1 MENDA
6 ARRTLRVKKLLAII
20 AVIAGVF
27 VLVTCSKPKITK
39 EQQDNVA
46 IRIFKNYDI
55 QEIEFVRFTKNESTG
70 SYTLKLR
77 INNDENLETTILIRD
92 ITFLDK
98 KDGELYLN
106 PVGKFDDLQ
115 RKEVIKEDVP
125 LSKIKIKYIGEK

>member
-1 MENDA
+1 M
-6 ARRTLRVKKLLAII
+6 KKVFIFIAIVI
-20 AVIAGVF
+20 GIFAVVQCA
-27 VLVTCSKPKITK
+27 KPTITK

-46 IRIFKNYDI
+46 IRIYKNYNI
-55 QEIEFVRFTKNESTG
+55 QEIEFLRFTKNESTG
-70 SYTLKLR
+70 SYILKLR
-77 INNDENLETTILIRD
+77 INNDEKLETTILIRD

>member
-1 MENDA
+1 M
-6 ARRTLRVKKLLAII
+6 KKVIAII
-20 AVIAGVF
+20 ILFF
-27 VLVTCSKPKITK
+27 VGAMAVTCSKPTITK
-39 EQQDNVA
+39 EQQNNVA
-46 IRIFKNYDI
+46 IRIYKNYDI

-70 SYTLKLR
+70 SYILKLR
-77 INNDENLETTILIRD
+77 ISNDENLATTILIRD

-106 PVGKFDDLQ
+106 PVGKFDDIQ

>member
-1 MENDA
+1 M
-6 ARRTLRVKKLLAII
+6 KKVIAII
-20 AVIAGVF
+20 ILFF
-27 VLVTCSKPKITK
+27 VGAMAVTCSKPTITK
-39 EQQDNVA
+39 EQQNNVA
-46 IRIFKNYDI
+46 IRIYKNYDI

-70 SYTLKLR
+70 SYILKLR
-77 INNDENLETTILIRD
+77 INNDEKLETTISIMN

>member
-1 MENDA
+1 M
-6 ARRTLRVKKLLAII
+6 KKLLAII

-46 IRIFKNYDI
+46 IRIYKNYDI

-70 SYTLKLR
+70 SYSLKLR
-77 INNDENLETTILIRD
+77 INNDENLETTISIMN

>member
-1 MENDA
+1 M
-6 ARRTLRVKKLLAII
+6 KKIFIFIAIVI
-20 AVIAGVF
+20 GIFAVVQ
-27 VLVTCSKPKITK
+27 CSKPTITK
-39 EQQDNVA
+39 EQQNNVA
-46 IRIFKNYDI
+46 IRIYKNYDI

-115 RKEVIKEDVP
+115 RKEVIKDDVP
-125 LSKIKIKYIGEK
+125 LSKIKIKYIEEK

>member
-1 MENDA
+1 M
-6 ARRTLRVKKLLAII
+6 KKIFIFIAIVI
-20 AVIAGVF
+20 GIFAVVQ
-27 VLVTCSKPKITK
+27 CSKPTITK
-39 EQQDNVA
+39 EQQNNVA
-46 IRIFKNYDI
+46 IRIYKNYDI
-55 QEIEFVRFTKNESTG
+55 QEIEFLRFTKNESTG
-70 SYTLKLR
+70 SYILKLR
-77 INNDENLETTILIRD
+77 INKDEDLETTILIRD

>member
-1 MENDA
+1 M
-6 ARRTLRVKKLLAII
+6 KKVIAII
-20 AVIAGVF
+20 ILFF
-27 VLVTCSKPKITK
+27 VGAMAVTCARPTITK
-39 EQQDNVA
+39 EQQNNVA
-46 IRIFKNYDI
+46 IRIYKNYDI

-77 INNDENLETTILIRD
+77 INNDENLETTISIMN

-115 RKEVIKEDVP
+115 RKEVIKEDIP

>member
-1 MENDA
+1 M
-6 ARRTLRVKKLLAII
+6 KKVIAII
-20 AVIAGVF
+20 ILFF
-27 VLVTCSKPKITK
+27 VGAMAVTCARPTITK
-39 EQQDNVA
+39 EQQNNVA

-55 QEIEFVRFTKNESTG
+55 QEIEFLRFTKNESTG

-77 INNDENLETTILIRD
+77 INNDENLETTISIMN

-115 RKEVIKEDVP
+115 RKEVIKEDIP

>member
-1 MENDA
+1 M
-6 ARRTLRVKKLLAII
+6 KKVIAII
-20 AVIAGVF
+20 ILFF
-27 VLVTCSKPKITK
+27 VGAMAVTCARPTITK
-39 EQQDNVA
+39 EQQNNVA
-46 IRIFKNYDI
+46 IRIYKNYDI

-77 INNDENLETTILIRD
+77 INNDENLETTISIMN

-98 KDGELYLN
+98 KDGELSLN

-115 RKEVIKEDVP
+115 RKEVIKEDIP

>member
-1 MENDA
+1 M
-6 ARRTLRVKKLLAII
+6 KKVIAII
-20 AVIAGVF
+20 ILFF
-27 VLVTCSKPKITK
+27 VGLMAVTCSKPTITK
-39 EQQDNVA
+39 EQQNNVA

-115 RKEVIKEDVP
+115 RKEVIKDDVP
-125 LSKIKIKYIGEK
+125 LSKIKIKYIEEK

>member
-1 MENDA
+1 MA
-6 ARRTLRVKKLLAII
+6 
-20 AVIAGVF
+20 
-27 VLVTCSKPKITK
+27 VTCSKPTITK
-39 EQQDNVA
+39 EQQNNVA
-46 IRIFKNYDI
+46 IRIYKNYDI

-70 SYTLKLR
+70 SYILKLR
-77 INNDENLETTILIRD
+77 INNDENLATTILIRD

-106 PVGKFDDLQ
+106 PVGKFDDIQ

>member
-1 MENDA
+1 M
-6 ARRTLRVKKLLAII
+6 KKVLKFIAIVI
-20 AVIAGVF
+20 GIFAVVQ
-27 VLVTCSKPKITK
+27 CSNPTITK
-39 EQQDNVA
+39 EQQNNVA
-46 IRIFKNYDI
+46 IRIYKNYDI
-55 QEIEFVRFTKNESTG
+55 QEIEFLRFTKNESTG
-70 SYTLKLR
+70 SYILKLR
-77 INNDENLETTILIRD
+77 INKDEDLETTILIRD

>member
-1 MENDA
+1 M
-6 ARRTLRVKKLLAII
+6 KKVIAII
-20 AVIAGVF
+20 ILFF
-27 VLVTCSKPKITK
+27 VGAMAVTCARPTITK
-39 EQQDNVA
+39 EQQNNVA

-77 INNDENLETTILIRD
+77 INNDENLETTILIWD

-115 RKEVIKEDVP
+115 RKEVIKDDVP
-125 LSKIKIKYIGEK
+125 LSKIKIKYIEEK

>member
-1 MENDA
+1 M
-6 ARRTLRVKKLLAII
+6 KKVIAII
-20 AVIAGVF
+20 ILFFVGVMA
-27 VLVTCSKPKITK
+27 VTCSKPTITK
-39 EQQDNVA
+39 EQQNNVA
-46 IRIFKNYDI
+46 IRIYKNYDI

-77 INNDENLETTILIRD
+77 INNDEKLETTISIMN

-98 KDGELYLN
+98 KDGELSLN
-106 PVGKFDDLQ
+106 PVGKFDDIQ

>member
-1 MENDA
+1 M
-6 ARRTLRVKKLLAII
+6 KKVIAII
-20 AVIAGVF
+20 ILFF
-27 VLVTCSKPKITK
+27 VGAMAVTCARPTITK
-39 EQQDNVA
+39 EQQNNVA

-77 INNDENLETTILIRD
+77 INNDENLETTISIMN

-106 PVGKFDDLQ
+106 PVGKFDDIQ

-125 LSKIKIKYIGEK
+125 LSKIKIKYIEEK

>member
-1 MENDA
+1 M
-6 ARRTLRVKKLLAII
+6 KKVIAII
-20 AVIAGVF
+20 ILFF
-27 VLVTCSKPKITK
+27 VGAMAITCARPTITK
-39 EQQDNVA
+39 EQQNNVA

-70 SYTLKLR
+70 SYILKLR
-77 INNDENLETTILIRD
+77 INNNENLETTILIRD

-115 RKEVIKEDVP
+115 RKEVIKEDIP

>member
-1 MENDA
+1 M
-6 ARRTLRVKKLLAII
+6 KKVIAII
-20 AVIAGVF
+20 ILFF
-27 VLVTCSKPKITK
+27 VGAMAVTCSKPTITK
-39 EQQDNVA
+39 EQQNNVA
-46 IRIFKNYDI
+46 IRIYKNYDI
-55 QEIEFVRFTKNESTG
+55 QEIEFVRFTKHESTG

-77 INNDENLETTILIRD
+77 INNDENLETTISIMN

-98 KDGELYLN
+98 KDGEMSLN

>member
-1 MENDA
+1 M
-6 ARRTLRVKKLLAII
+6 KKVIAII
-20 AVIAGVF
+20 ILFF
-27 VLVTCSKPKITK
+27 VGAMAVTCSKPTITK
-39 EQQDNVA
+39 EQQNNVA
-46 IRIFKNYDI
+46 IRIYKNYDI

-70 SYTLKLR
+70 SYILKLR
-77 INNDENLETTILIRD
+77 INNDEKLETTISIMN

-115 RKEVIKEDVP
+115 RKEVIKEDIP

>member
-1 MENDA
+1 M
-6 ARRTLRVKKLLAII
+6 KKVFIFIAIVIGILAI
-20 AVIAGVF
+20 VQ
-27 VLVTCSKPKITK
+27 CSNPTISK
-39 EQQDNVA
+39 EQQNNVA
-46 IRIFKNYDI
+46 IRIYKNYDI

-77 INNDENLETTILIRD
+77 INNDENLETTISIMN

-98 KDGELYLN
+98 KDGEMSLN

>member
-1 MENDA
+1 M
-6 ARRTLRVKKLLAII
+6 KKVIAII
-20 AVIAGVF
+20 ILFF
-27 VLVTCSKPKITK
+27 VGAMAITCSKPTITK
-39 EQQDNVA
+39 EQQNNVA
-46 IRIFKNYDI
+46 IRIFKNYEI
-55 QEIEFVRFTKNESTG
+55 KEIEFVRFTKNESTG
-70 SYTLKLR
+70 SYILKLR

>member
-1 MENDA
+1 M
-6 ARRTLRVKKLLAII
+6 KKVFIFIAIVIGILAI
-20 AVIAGVF
+20 VQ
-27 VLVTCSKPKITK
+27 CSNPTISK
-39 EQQDNVA
+39 EQQNNVA
-46 IRIFKNYDI
+46 IRIYKNYDI
-55 QEIEFVRFTKNESTG
+55 QEIEFLRFTKNESTG
-70 SYTLKLR
+70 SYILKLR

-115 RKEVIKEDVP
+115 RKEVIKEDVS

>member
-1 MENDA
+1 M
-6 ARRTLRVKKLLAII
+6 KKVIAII
-20 AVIAGVF
+20 ILFF
-27 VLVTCSKPKITK
+27 VGAMAVTCARPTVTK
-39 EQQDNVA
+39 EQQNNVA

-55 QEIEFVRFTKNESTG
+55 KEIEFVRFTKNESTG
-70 SYTLKLR
+70 SYILKLR